1 MIYKISCQI
10 CGDHFDASKIAGHN
24 DSVSVSGDG
33 MTESLSVRITS
44 DRIVRRKFLISF
56 KTTRLPFSIAAQRN
70 VLSGTK
76 CITPCSV
83 MVKSCLLKQL
93 ADSPA

>member
-33 MTESLSVRITS
+33 
-44 DRIVRRKFLISF
+44 IVTCDGEPFGTDYFRQDCEKKFLDFIQNNDEHH
-56 KTTRLPFSIAAQRN
+56 P
-70 VLSGTK
+70 
-76 CITPCSV
+76 PCSS
-83 MVKSCLLKQL
+83 MSSYHLLSL
-93 ADSPA
+93 PIPSYLEDATPDDVLV